1 MFPLSTTSSYRA
13 FCPAMISSSVLRT
26 ESSSNKYTCFSTLYR
41 LLETRNSH
49 LTIQCRFLSNIRQ
62 RRAILVLYATIHLT
76 ATQSHSAKTF
86 PTNASPAPKIQKR
99 IGLPS
104 DPFLGTINRK
114 PPSFPTGHPG
124 HTRLTTAKTSTNN
137 HKQQPANQTDNECK
151 QDGKR
156 ELKTQNSEHF
166 HENTISLAAR
176 HHPAPPFVKTTIKIF
191 RSITTNTLALPK

>member
-124 HTRLTTAKTSTNN
+124 HTRLTTAKT
-137 HKQQPANQTDNECK
+137 CK
-151 QDGKR
+151 QDGKS
-156 ELKTQNSEHF
+156 ELKTQNSDQF
-166 HENTISLAAR
+166 HENTILLAAR

-191 RSITTNTLALPK
+191 RSITTNTLALLK